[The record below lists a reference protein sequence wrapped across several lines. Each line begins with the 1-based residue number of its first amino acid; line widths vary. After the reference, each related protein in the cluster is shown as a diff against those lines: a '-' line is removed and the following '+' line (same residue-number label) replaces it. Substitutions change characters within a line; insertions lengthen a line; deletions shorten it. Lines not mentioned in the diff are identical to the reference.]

1 MSLSEFSINN
11 RVIVFFT
18 VALFSIAG
26 VFSFFTLGQ
35 LEDPEFTV
43 KSALIITHY
52 PGASPEEVEQE
63 VTDKIENALQEMPE
77 LKSLHSRSTA
87 GTSLITVEIKGEYWS
102 DRLPQVWDKLRRKVG
117 DVQSTLPEGVNASD
131 IIDDFGDV
139 YGLMVGVVGDGFTYR
154 EMEDYVKIMQK
165 EISLV
170 EGIARIDLWG
180 NQDSVIYI
188 DILENK
194 LASMGLSAA
203 SVTQLLRN
211 QNLVVDAGH
220 VESDAYRLN
229 VRPTGSFT
237 SPQDIGDL
245 LIHGQS
251 SSKQSEFI
259 RISDIGTITEGYVEP
274 VRTLMRING
283 QPAIVLSISP
293 LSGTN
298 VVEVGERVSA
308 KLEQSTPLR
317 QN

>member
-139 YGLMVGVVGDGFTYR
+139 YGLMV
-154 EMEDYVKIMQK
+154 
-165 EISLV
+165 EI
-170 EGIARIDLWG
+170 GRA
-180 NQDSVIYI
+180 
-188 DILENK
+188 
-194 LASMGLSAA
+194 
-203 SVTQLLRN
+203 
-211 QNLVVDAGH
+211 H
-220 VESDAYRLN
+220 V
-229 VRPTGSFT
+229 
-237 SPQDIGDL
+237 
-245 LIHGQS
+245 
-251 SSKQSEFI
+251 
-259 RISDIGTITEGYVEP
+259 
-274 VRTLMRING
+274 
-283 QPAIVLSISP
+283 
-293 LSGTN
+293 
-298 VVEVGERVSA
+298 
-308 KLEQSTPLR
+308 
-317 QN
+317 